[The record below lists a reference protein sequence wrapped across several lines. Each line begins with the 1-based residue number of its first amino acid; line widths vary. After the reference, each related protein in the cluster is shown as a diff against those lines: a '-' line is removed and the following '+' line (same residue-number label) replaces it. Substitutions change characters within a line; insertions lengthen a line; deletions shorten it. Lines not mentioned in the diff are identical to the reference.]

1 MKIKNQ
7 IIIVVGSISIILA
20 LNIFFTKTTFK
31 LLEETTD
38 KINTVSLLLKYL
50 EDFNYVTIDFES
62 KREAYTLD
70 NYDIEIQALRQLKKQ
85 QLYIMNKL
93 IEIIQTNNLITDSI
107 RISLNAVDSIRNTH
121 ENVVKSDS
129 LFIPY
134 LKSQAYF
141 ESQSTSEFE
150 NIESHIYKLQTELNK
165 KSKNDAL
172 KLFYFDILETIL
184 IIIFTLLIIRIL
196 VYDNRKLKMLIAELR
211 ITNQTKDK
219 FFSIISHDLKNP
231 FNVILGM
238 SELLIQNIEKYP
250 KEKIKEFVEHIYN
263 TSKKTY
269 ELLENLLE
277 WSKLQRGKIQ
287 PVFKHF
293 TLVQVTDNVVQL
305 VKSMAEQKYIQLST
319 EINSDITIVA
329 DIEMIKTVFRN
340 LITNSIK
347 FTEINGQIVVKAHT
361 ESNNLIIS
369 IEDNGIGMEK
379 TVVDSLFRI
388 DSKIS
393 TRGTQG
399 EKGTGL
405 GLLLCKELVE
415 LNNGKIEVESK
426 VDEGTKFRLVFPVN
440 EVSKQK
446 AQK

>member
-121 ENVVKSDS
+121 ENVLKSDS

-329 DIEMIKTVFRN
+329 DIEMIKTVLRN

>member
-121 ENVVKSDS
+121 ENVLKSDS

-329 DIEMIKTVFRN
+329 DIEMIKTVLRN

-446 AQK
+446 VQK

>member
-293 TLVQVTDNVVQL
+293 T
-305 VKSMAEQKYIQLST
+305 
-319 EINSDITIVA
+319 
-329 DIEMIKTVFRN
+329 
-340 LITNSIK
+340 
-347 FTEINGQIVVKAHT
+347 
-361 ESNNLIIS
+361 
-369 IEDNGIGMEK
+369 
-379 TVVDSLFRI
+379 
-388 DSKIS
+388 
-393 TRGTQG
+393 
-399 EKGTGL
+399 
-405 GLLLCKELVE
+405 
-415 LNNGKIEVESK
+415 
-426 VDEGTKFRLVFPVN
+426 
-440 EVSKQK
+440 
-446 AQK
+446 